1 MAVIGYDYPIY
12 SFRDETEKYQHGF
25 FTRRSVSATFLL
37 YGGRHYARSIIQD
50 SKENHMLTSINHSTP
65 QTSSDATNNF
75 YVCAVI
81 EDIPI
86 TALVKSSMR
95 ANDDEM
101 KAYIKREAK
110 KQVLVK
116 RAVGF
121 SALLLMILY

>member
-1 MAVIGYDYPIY
+1 
-12 SFRDETEKYQHGF
+12 
-25 FTRRSVSATFLL
+25 
-37 YGGRHYARSIIQD
+37 
-50 SKENHMLTSINHSTP
+50 MLTSINHSTP

-86 TALVKSSMR
+86 TVLGKSSMR

-101 KAYIKREAK
+101 KAYIKREGK